1 LFITLFTPAGVNSA
15 EGLSMLYLHSQ
26 SIVSESSGAV
36 NRFLRFSFDPPGETE
51 NEGRKGLFPFRFRL
65 PLRGSWRGAPE
76 GVLFIEV
83 LSAEL
88 LVAAPPPSSPL
99 SVIHNT
105 VSLEFFTE

>member
-1 LFITLFTPAGVNSA
+1 
-15 EGLSMLYLHSQ
+15 MLYLHSQ

-83 LSAEL
+83 LSVEMLDATL
-88 LVAAPPPSSPL
+88 PPSSPL

-105 VSLEFFTE
+105 VSREFFTELRNQATYAGTC

>member
-1 LFITLFTPAGVNSA
+1 
-15 EGLSMLYLHSQ
+15 MLYLHSQ

-83 LSAEL
+83 LKDNLAF
-88 LVAAPPPSSPL
+88 PSLPCNAQA
-99 SVIHNT
+99 VRI
-105 VSLEFFTE
+105 